1 MPTPLGVRLNAVSIP
16 AFAPVAIQLMNVVSQ
31 ENVGLNQLAALIR
44 ADAGT
49 SVEVL
54 RLANSPLFGT
64 RREITGILHALAM
77 LGLSRV
83 KSIVMTV
90 AVRDFLAPARNSAMF
105 APCWRHSLA
114 CAFIAEEHAE
124 DSQFDRDTAYT
135 AGLLHEIGRLAL
147 IALEPETYER
157 MARAEFPVGLE
168 DREREWFGVDRRE
181 VGLALLEQWK
191 LPAAFRPA
199 VAAPGAVRDPEGLGE
214 LIHACCALADYIGFH
229 VLPPP
234 SPRGEIPALPGGVTV
249 DPDALVTAVA
259 TKINTLECNLV
270 MV

>member
-16 AFAPVAIQLMNVVSQ
+16 VFAPVAIQLMNVVSQ

-114 CAFIAEEHAE
+114 CAFIAEENAE
-124 DSQFDRDTAYT
+124 ELDLDRDTAYT

-157 MARAEFPVGLE
+157 MAHAEFPVGLE
-168 DREREWFGVDRRE
+168 DREREWFGSDRRE
-181 VGLALLEQWK
+181 VGLALLDQWE

-199 VAAPGAVRDPEGLGE
+199 VAAPGTVGDPEGIGE
-214 LIHACCALADYIGFH
+214 LIHACCALADYIGFQ
-229 VLPPP
+229 VLPTAAQ
-234 SPRGEIPALPGGVTV
+234 RGEIPPLPGGVTV

>member
-1 MPTPLGVRLNAVSIP
+1 
-16 AFAPVAIQLMNVVSQ
+16 VVSQ
-31 ENVGLNQLAALIR
+31 ENVGLNKLAALIR
-44 ADAGT
+44 ADASM
-49 SVEVL
+49 SVGVL

-83 KSIVMTV
+83 RSIVMTV
-90 AVRDFLAPARNSAMF
+90 AVRDFLAPASKSTLF

-124 DSQFDRDTAYT
+124 TSPFDRDTAYT
-135 AGLLHEIGRLAL
+135 AGLLHQLGRLAL
-147 IALEPETYER
+147 IAGEPKSYER
-157 MARAEFPVGLE
+157 MARAEFPEDLE
-168 DREREWFGVDRRE
+168 AREREWFGADSRE
-181 VGLALLEQWK
+181 VGLALVDEWR
-191 LPAAFRPA
+191 LPAAFRPT
-199 VAAPGAVRDPEGLGE
+199 VAAPGAVPDPEGLGA

-229 VLPPP
+229 VLP
-234 SPRGEIPALPGGVTV
+234 SGAPRGEMPALPDGGAV

>member
-1 MPTPLGVRLNAVSIP
+1 MSSPAQARVTPGRIP
-16 AFAPVAIQLMNVVSQ
+16 VFAPVAIQLMNIVSQ
-31 ENVGLNQLAALIR
+31 ENVGMNQLAALIR
-44 ADAGT
+44 ADTGT

-83 KSIVMTV
+83 RSIVMTV
-90 AVRDFLAPARNSAMF
+90 AVRDFLAPARHSALF

-124 DSQFDRDTAYT
+124 AVALDRDTAYT
-135 AGLLHEIGRLAL
+135 AGLLHELGRLAL
-147 IALEPETYER
+147 IATEPEKYEC
-157 MARAEFPVGLE
+157 MVQAEYPEELE
-168 DREREWFGVDRRE
+168 AREREWFAADSRE
-181 VGLALLEQWK
+181 VGLALLNEFR
-191 LPAAFRPA
+191 LPSAFAPA
-199 VAAPGAVRDPEGLGE
+199 VAAPGAVPDPERLGE
-214 LIHACCALADYIGFH
+214 LVHACSALADYIGFH
-229 VLPPP
+229 MLAPAAG
-234 SPRGEIPALPGGVTV
+234 RGEAPALPGNVQI
-249 DPDALVTAVA
+249 DPEALVTAVA

>member
-1 MPTPLGVRLNAVSIP
+1 MPAPLGVRLKGVSIP

-44 ADAGT
+44 ADAAT

-124 DSQFDRDTAYT
+124 ALDIDRDTAYT

-157 MARAEFPVGLE
+157 MARAQFPVELE
-168 DREREWFGVDRRE
+168 EREREWFGADRRE
-181 VGLALLEQWK
+181 VGLALLGQWG
-191 LPAAFRPA
+191 LPGAFRPA
-199 VAAPGAVRDPEGLGE
+199 VAAPGAVNDPAGLGE
-214 LIHACCALADYIGFH
+214 LIHASCALADYIGFH
-229 VLPPP
+229 VLAAEA
-234 SPRGEIPALPGGVTV
+234 PRDEAPALPGGAAV
-249 DPDALVTAVA
+249 DAEALVTAVA